1 MDANVNIIKY
11 WNYFENALK
20 WYDEAETRELR
31 EALEAKILTWPYVTS
46 KKMMGCPCYL
56 AKGKMFAGLVT
67 RGIVITKL
75 SQEEREI
82 LNKKHPVKPFKAGDR
97 TIKSW
102 AHLTIDPDEIEEIM
116 PYVKIS
122 YEAALGLK

>member
-1 MDANVNIIKY
+1 M
-11 WNYFENALK
+11 K
-20 WYDEAETRELR
+20 WYDETETRELR

-56 AKGKMFAGLVT
+56 AKGKMFVGLVT
-67 RGIVITKL
+67 GGIVITKL
-75 SQEEREI
+75 NQEEREM
-82 LNKKHPVKPFKAGDR
+82 LNKNHPIKPFKAGDR

-102 AHLTIDPDEIEEIM
+102 AHLMIDPDEIEGIM

-122 YEAALGLK
+122 YKAALSLK